1 MYSTMI
7 TPISTDT
14 PISAKKPSPDDTL
27 KCVPVTSKLK
37 KPPSGASATT
47 ARMSPTHFH
56 EPNAE

>member
-14 PISAKKPSPDDTL
+14 PINARNPNPDDTL
-27 KCVPVTSKLK
+27 KCVPVIRRLRN
-37 KPPSGASATT
+37 PPRGESATT
-47 ARMSPTHFH
+47 ARIKPTHFH